1 MFLYRNNCV
10 KFFTI
15 APGPPATE
23 EEVYSTSS
31 KATTSPSGN
40 IQKDHSP
47 SKSQPQKV
55 SNLGSTLSMIRI
67 VPNSTVLSI
76 VFLLSVLLY
85 YGYII
90 ARIFYP
96 VKTFLKFFLLGF
108 CCQVPRNS
116 ESDSVARSASVAILE
131 EVRVDCPIHWVI
143 TLTRSEVSIVLC
155 LPCIALI
162 FDCSLFL
169 FESLN
174 GFFGEVAHTPANGV
188 FSKHSIVS
196 FPLLY
201 LYYST
206 VLVFCQYLF

>member
-1 MFLYRNNCV
+1 MGKSTPILYLFKYNRV
-10 KFFTI
+10 KFFTT

-96 VKTFLKFFLLGF
+96 VNTFLKIFLFGF
-108 CCQVPRNS
+108 CWQVPKDS
-116 ESDSVARSASVAILE
+116 EFDSVARAYSVTIFE
-131 EVRVDCPIHWVI
+131 DVRVDWPIGWVI
-143 TLTRSEVSIVLC
+143 TLTRSAVCSIEI
-155 LPCIALI
+155 LPHSALI
-162 FDCSLFL
+162 FDCFAFL
-169 FESLN
+169 FENFDSLC
-174 GFFGEVAHTPANGV
+174 GEVANASSDDV
-188 FSKHSIVS
+188 FVKHCFLLSFSMSI
-196 FPLLY
+196 L
-201 LYYST
+201 
-206 VLVFCQYLF
+206 